1 MIVADTDVL
10 IDFLRGHEPMAG
22 RIAFELERGSIATT
36 AVSRFELKAGA
47 RGGAQQALVETLLAA
62 LPVLPLDGEAADRAA
77 EVRRHFEQ
85 QGAAIGMA
93 DTCAGPRAF
102 RADGKSVRLARIS
115 HRGSSR
121 AAGDADDGGRA
132 EGPGAES

>member
-22 RIAFELERGSIATT
+22 RIAFELERGWIATT
-36 AVSRFELKAGA
+36 AVTRFELKAGA
-47 RGGAQQALVETLLAA
+47 RGGAQQALVDTLLAA

-77 EVRRHFEQ
+77 EVRRHLEQ

-93 DTCAGPRAF
+93 DSLIAGIVIRHGRVLLTRNRRHFERVPGLAL
-102 RADGKSVRLARIS
+102 SVQT
-115 HRGSSR
+115 
-121 AAGDADDGGRA
+121 
-132 EGPGAES
+132 